1 MSKLLW
7 GARGTQG
14 GALGVSGV
22 LEASWGVWGAFGES
36 LGSSWARLRGVWPPC
51 APRLGCAA
59 SCALGDPG
67 GLWVP
72 GGPGSWAA
80 RPPLRTP
87 GAWVLGVLGGPGVRG
102 PPCAPWPG
110 CAAPCARPK
119 PSRRPEG
126 PTPDLA
132 PGAKMRPPNFVVN
145 FFFVLFCD
153 QKKIHKKIH
162 TGGF

>member
-1 MSKLLW
+1 MGRLGRVWRVSWVVL
-7 GARGTQG
+7 GT
-14 GALGVSGV
+14 
-22 LEASWGVWGAFGES
+22 SW
-36 LGSSWARLRGVWPPC
+36 GVWPPC

-102 PPCAPWPG
+102 PPCAPRDPGSWGALGLRVRGPPCAPWPG

-132 PGAKMRPPNFVVN
+132 PGAKMRPPNFVVI
-145 FFFVLFCD
+145 FFSTVLRL
-153 QKKIHKKIH
+153 KKIHKKIH